1 MENSTKIN
9 MPTINADDI
18 IEKAAIG
25 RVKELDTLV
34 NNMADSLSKAAS
46 GKNLSKYWK
55 TQDELIKDV
64 IASYKTYNKVSNKDN
79 ATELIKVTNALK
91 AIAGVD
97 LSNILPNFDEFTK
110 SLNSAEKKVGSLDSA
125 FDIKSFKEVFDVFKA
140 LEQQGLNVQK
150 IFSHFGVSSDV
161 GELQQIVRSLKN
173 EVADLTRKL
182 LDADNANEE
191 LRNEFDDFKAGSGIA
206 KKLDELDEL
215 KKEMQNVRNEAIRIF
230 DQFLEV
236 NKIDRYNW
244 FGDDRFAEYF
254 EQLENGTLTATKA
267 IIRFKSE
274 YAHLLEDSYRSN
286 GNSIGLDQLQAFTEK
301 LDSIFHQVEETAK
314 KINDIISNG
323 VIAKSVQNLCE
334 DTTLSDSQRSI
345 FGNILQDEEA
355 LKSIKSLFQKIVEES
370 NNAKN
375 TEIFNTEQFAKVETI
390 FEHIE
395 STLSAIKSVLVDVG
409 EGEELSPLLKMLDDI
424 REAASNIKLGLNIDL
439 GSETSEKLDQN
450 VSQATQ
456 RQVTAYQKLLKEMFK
471 VKSNKE
477 MFDFYRNG
485 IQENASNSELVG
497 IYKGIIKRA
506 ENAGKIG
513 NTNIYKEKLGSVY
526 DELKREIRNANK
538 QLNNAEAKRSENG
551 ILGDLF
557 GNSTDLS
564 GVIEQLNTI
573 VSKLDEISDS
583 ARRFTE
589 AFKDGLNVN
598 ASVEEIEK
606 LTNRVKELEDEL
618 AKVKT
623 PTVATTPQE
632 SNISLTS
639 DSTVE
644 QQIKSE
650 SELNAEIEKR
660 ENIIRELQ
668 QLQEKLTVH
677 EDFHGNDRYFADQ
690 LPTEEEIR
698 EADKRIKQLTGT
710 NNIFNVDKLIQDR
723 NEWLSEVKY
732 SLEEYDDLI
741 KANDQK
747 ALDEYTTRGLSRIG
761 GAESFFG
768 YEDNNFSIASK
779 FVEEKEKIQNEIND
793 LYTDL
798 DKLDEK
804 MNLDSNNS
812 SVDNTVQSQEKLQSE
827 LKETQKQAEKTAQAV
842 KESTTASTEQKKD
855 AFPGSSTET
864 KPETEGMEQV
874 EKATEEAIQAKKDFA
889 TANEGVQSSI
899 DGSENPLKLEAELMA
914 QIAKSAREAADAKKE
929 FVEKQDEVQKEAKAT
944 ADTFDNI
951 TNSSEKFSGNVED
964 NFNEII
970 SIIKNTN
977 QDVDDHIEKWKLLK
991 QVGRIGDDAF
1001 SAKFQ
1006 KNDGQTEDWYFKKND
1021 SGTYDV
1027 DNKLL
1032 TTDYKNFEK
1041 IIISAENKLR
1051 DLESQRDAIIS
1062 KSPNAS
1068 TAGIDKQIAYQ
1079 KNYVDI
1085 LDQTAQALRQDNETL
1100 LKGAQIEA
1108 ARNKA
1113 AQEYYLNKGAKDDVK
1128 NASRVASEE
1137 QKRQK
1142 SIDQTNRLLNKQQI
1156 IIDGIEKSYSKVANP
1171 DLDKGVDS
1179 QSDLIELANKKAEIQ
1194 TLLNKLSGQNRNSS
1208 NEKEFLQVEKLIS
1221 EYKQL
1226 ATDKLKANNPSKQ
1239 ELGGQK
1245 LNVLLANQV
1254 TQYNKLISQSEKY
1267 GDITKEIT
1275 DELKAQRDLIAE
1287 QDKNGIY
1294 VARSKKADGSE
1305 ITANDY
1311 YKARDNYKIDKS
1323 ILGSYEDNIKSA
1335 SLDKY
1340 VNKLFSFQT
1349 KTSSYDATIARFENG
1364 GWTSPEYLKNI
1375 QAVKDAVQKYDA
1387 LLNKIKTEQNGI
1399 ASETDIQ
1406 TLKEYESEIKKTI
1419 ATVTNM
1425 SAAQKGYSLVSGQK
1439 ELDKIRQILKENSAM
1454 SAEAKGK
1461 IKAYYREIESGNP
1474 SMSLDKIHGEI
1485 MKIVNAE
1492 AEAGR
1497 AGKRMWD
1504 VIKEKA
1510 WYGAANVIGTY
1521 FGVNDIFRYIQQ
1533 GISTVRELDE
1543 AMTEVRKVSDATEA
1557 SYAKFQK
1564 TIASTAK
1571 DIATTNKELLNSS
1584 ADFLRLG
1591 YSLDQASN
1599 LAKNATLF
1607 VNVGDGVDITEATED
1622 MITAMKAFDIQAE
1635 DSIKIVDDY
1644 NQIGNQFALSATDI
1658 GEAMKRSASALE
1670 TGNNSFEQSISLI
1683 TAMNEIVQNSEN
1695 TGNSLKVLSL
1705 RLRGAKAELEDMQ
1718 EDTDGLCESTSKLRE
1733 QIQSLTG
1740 VDIMIDDNTFKSTT
1754 DIIKELG
1761 AVWDKLSDSSQ
1772 AATLELIA
1780 GKSRANNIAALL
1792 KNYQQI
1798 DKVMESLGDAEG
1810 SAMRENEDIVNSIN
1824 GRIKTLSATA
1834 EEFWKSFIS
1843 TDLVKNAVSFATSFL
1858 NVITKIIDKFGVLPS
1873 LITPIVAILSAKNKN
1888 FGKLA

>member
-34 NNMADSLSKAAS
+34 NNMADSLSKAAN

-125 FDIKSFKEVFDVFKA
+125 FDVKGFKEVFDVFKA

-161 GELQQIVRSLKN
+161 GELQQVVRSLKN

-191 LRNEFDDFKAGSGIA
+191 LKNEFDDFKAGSGIA

-215 KKEMQNVRNEAIRIF
+215 KKEMQNIRDEATQTF
-230 DQFLEV
+230 NQFLDA
-236 NKIDRYNW
+236 NKIDRYDW
-244 FGDDRFAEYF
+244 FGEDRFSEYF
-254 EQLENGTLTATKA
+254 ERLEDGTLTATEA

-274 YAHLLEDSYRSN
+274 YAHLLEDSYRSS
-286 GNSIGLDQLQAFTEK
+286 GNSFGLDQLQAFSTK

-323 VIAKSVQNLCE
+323 VIAKSVQNLSE

-395 STLSAIKSVLVDVG
+395 STLSSIKSVLVDVG

-424 REAASNIKLGLNIDL
+424 RKAASNIKLGLNIDL
-439 GSETSEKLDQN
+439 GSEISEKLDQN

-471 VKSNKE
+471 AKSNKE

-485 IQENASNSELVG
+485 IPENASNSELVG

-506 ENAGKIG
+506 EDAGKIG
-513 NTNIYKEKLGSVY
+513 NTNIYKKKLGSVY
-526 DELKREIRNANK
+526 DELKREIKNANA
-538 QLNNAEAKRSENG
+538 QLSRAETKRSENG

-557 GNSTDLS
+557 GNNTDLS
-564 GVIEQLNTI
+564 GVIEQLNII
-573 VSKLDEISDS
+573 VSKLDEISES
-583 ARRFTE
+583 AKGFTE

-623 PTVATTPQE
+623 PTVATAPQE
-632 SNISLTS
+632 SNISS
-639 DSTVE
+639 
-644 QQIKSE
+644 
-650 SELNAEIEKR
+650 
-660 ENIIRELQ
+660 
-668 QLQEKLTVH
+668 
-677 EDFHGNDRYFADQ
+677 G
-690 LPTEEEIR
+690 
-698 EADKRIKQLTGT
+698 
-710 NNIFNVDKLIQDR
+710 
-723 NEWLSEVKY
+723 
-732 SLEEYDDLI
+732 
-741 KANDQK
+741 
-747 ALDEYTTRGLSRIG
+747 
-761 GAESFFG
+761 
-768 YEDNNFSIASK
+768 
-779 FVEEKEKIQNEIND
+779 
-793 LYTDL
+793 
-798 DKLDEK
+798 
-804 MNLDSNNS
+804 M
-812 SVDNTVQSQEKLQSE
+812 
-827 LKETQKQAEKTAQAV
+827 
-842 KESTTASTEQKKD
+842 KD
-855 AFPGSSTET
+855 AFPSTEAT
-864 KPETEGMEQV
+864 ASVEKTTQAIKEENNALEETANKAKQAVSELVKGRDIVSQNWYREKGTVIGKDSNGNDITRDADEFSFVERLKNGQLQTVLATYNEETGKWAEQIIDVRTAFEQV
-874 EKATEEAIQAKKDFA
+874 EKAIISADNKIASLEMAKEK
-889 TANEGVQSSI
+889 T
-899 DGSENPLKLEAELMA
+899 L
-914 QIAKSAREAADAKKE
+914 AAHPGYD
-929 FVEKQDEVQKEAKAT
+929 AT
-944 ADTFDNI
+944 ADDN
-951 TNSSEKFSGNVED
+951 
-964 NFNEII
+964 
-970 SIIKNTN
+970 
-977 QDVDDHIEKWKLLK
+977 
-991 QVGRIGDDAF
+991 
-1001 SAKFQ
+1001 
-1006 KNDGQTEDWYFKKND
+1006 
-1021 SGTYDV
+1021 
-1027 DNKLL
+1027 
-1032 TTDYKNFEK
+1032 
-1041 IIISAENKLR
+1041 
-1051 DLESQRDAIIS
+1051 
-1062 KSPNAS
+1062 
-1068 TAGIDKQIAYQ
+1068 QIAIERKKRDELQNTLNLYGQ
-1079 KNYVDI
+1079 EKEYVFD
-1085 LDQTAQALRQDNETL
+1085 
-1100 LKGAQIEA
+1100 IEA
-1108 ARNKA
+1108 ANKRIA
-1113 AQEYYLNKGAKDDVK
+1113 DNQERLNNKKQSQTNLRQTV
-1128 NASRVASEE
+1128 SEE
-1137 QKRQK
+1137 QFSKDWDAAIAENNKREATRQK
-1142 SIDQTNRLLNKQQI
+1142 SIEQTNRLLNKQQI
-1156 IIDGIEKSYSKVANP
+1156 IIDGIEKAYSKAANP

-1194 TLLNKLSGQNRNSS
+1194 TLLNKLSGQDRNSS
-1208 NEKEFLQVEKLIS
+1208 NEKEFLQVEKLVA

-1226 ATDKLKANNPSKQ
+1226 AKDKLKANNPSKQ

-1245 LNVLLANQV
+1245 LDVLLANQV
-1254 TQYNKLISQSEKY
+1254 MQYNKLISQSEKY
-1267 GDITKEIT
+1267 GDATKEIT

-1311 YKARDNYKIDKS
+1311 YKARDNYKINKS
-1323 ILGSYEDNIKSA
+1323 ILGSYKDNLKLDSEKNKQQAKAIKAEWDKNIKAIQDYMDVVTKLNNLKTKDKGTGSEANQIELQTKNVEKLKQAAWDARQNLSSIQAENPDIIAWKQWVDMMELFDQASKGSA
-1335 SLDKY
+1335 ESAAKLKDVLENIKPPSLDKY
-1340 VNKLFSFQT
+1340 ENKLFSFQT
-1349 KTSSYDATIARFENG
+1349 KTSGYDATIARFENG

-1375 QAVKDAVQKYDA
+1375 QAVKDAVQKYEI
-1387 LLNKIKTEQNGI
+1387 LLNKIKTEQNSI

-1533 GISTVRELDE
+1533 GISTVREFDTAL
-1543 AMTEVRKVSDATEA
+1543 TEMRKVSDE
-1557 SYAKFQK
+1557 S
-1564 TIASTAK
+1564 
-1571 DIATTNKELLNSS
+1571 
-1584 ADFLRLG
+1584 
-1591 YSLDQASN
+1591 
-1599 LAKNATLF
+1599 
-1607 VNVGDGVDITEATED
+1607 V
-1622 MITAMKAFDIQAE
+1622 
-1635 DSIKIVDDY
+1635 
-1644 NQIGNQFALSATDI
+1644 
-1658 GEAMKRSASALE
+1658 
-1670 TGNNSFEQSISLI
+1670 QS
-1683 TAMNEIVQNSEN
+1683 
-1695 TGNSLKVLSL
+1695 
-1705 RLRGAKAELEDMQ
+1705 
-1718 EDTDGLCESTSKLRE
+1718 
-1733 QIQSLTG
+1733 
-1740 VDIMIDDNTFKSTT
+1740 
-1754 DIIKELG
+1754 
-1761 AVWDKLSDSSQ
+1761 
-1772 AATLELIA
+1772 
-1780 GKSRANNIAALL
+1780 L
-1792 KNYQQI
+1792 KNYQSTTFDTANAVGTTAKQI
-1798 DKVMESLGDAEG
+1798 QESTADYMRLGESLDEASESAKTANILLNVSEFDNIEDATK
-1810 SAMRENEDIVNSIN
+1810 SLVAMGQAYKDLDKMTIVDKLNEVGNN
-1824 GRIKTLSATA
+1824 YA
-1834 EEFWKSFIS
+1834 IS
-1843 TDLVKNAVSFATSFL
+1843 TDELSTALQKSAATLSLMGNTIDEAASLVTTANATIQDADSVSAGLRTISLRLVGTEEAEEELSAMNEEVDAFVKSTNSKKQQIIKDYTTVASNNYQGFDILDSNGNYKNTYQILLGIAKVYKEIQEQDKKLGTNHATA
-1858 NVITKIIDKFGVLPS
+1858 
-1873 LITPIVAILSAKNKN
+1873 LIEELAGKNRSNIASAILQDPTQLEAVKKSSEEAMGSAQKELNSYLDSIDGKMAQLENRAQKFWVKVINSDAIKNGIDLLSTLLKN
-1888 FGKLA
+1888 VTGFVDKVGLLPTIFTGVGAALSFKNVGINTLVAY